1 MQAWANTV
9 GPSSSNCAL
18 SSSPGSRL
26 VHELREQSPSLRE
39 RLDAQIAPV
48 EFDQIEGA
56 KMDIA
61 VTTAQGIELDK
72 AGIVAGDC
80 LAIDQAGGDL
90 EAA

>member
-1 MQAWANTV
+1 MS
-9 GPSSSNCAL
+9 GF
-18 SSSPGSRL
+18 
-26 VHELREQSPSLRE
+26 E
-39 RLDAQIAPV
+39 AQIAPV